1 MAADGHGHSRGIGR
15 GLATF
20 ATLALLGALLLQWTS
35 SQLGSEMASLGERL
49 WPGYGVGLREEPT
62 PPLRPEP
69 PAQGVQEQGSG
80 AGPAGDPGVDV
91 DGILGEL
98 GGGDEAG
105 DGAVDLD
112 GILGSL
118 EADGAGDGA
127 GEGAGDGAVDLDGI
141 LGSLEAGEAGEGA
154 GDVAVDLDGIL
165 GSIEVDDGGEGSAG
179 DPDGAQPE
187 KAPRFLTEEQLAANK
202 YDKALAAYDGEVE
215 AYESALERRTPIVR
229 AYAAVDLALLSL
241 FTWLSE
247 HFAPLFI
254 LFLGLGGLVATAGR
268 HHISLRPIRS
278 RLDDRV
284 AQAGSMA
291 ANLLLI
297 ASVVAQYQGRV
308 AAGTEVAEG
317 EGLQAALWVAAFAGM
332 GLVNLV
338 HLLRPRTTAAAD
350 EGRGGLGHALMAL
363 PLYAVMALLA
373 GVYLLTAEGYIA
385 GLAVY
390 LEKLLANVQ
399 LYLQVGLYVWVGMLL
414 KRTRL
419 ASLAFA
425 VVRPWRLPPELLAIV
440 VVVLAAIPTAYSGAS
455 GIFVIAAGA
464 LIFRELTAAGA
475 RPSLALAST
484 AMSGSMGVVLS
495 PCLLVVIISYLSPVS
510 SDELFGWGRWVFL
523 LSAALFAGIVVL
535 TRQGSMRPNPS
546 ADAWRQSGLALRGLL
561 PHVVIFA
568 AVLLLCRVL
577 LGASLDVNSAAY
589 VLPLALLPMLAYDR
603 RVRLAEE
610 RAGGPS
616 CDGLVPA
623 EATVFAATAE
633 TSVHVGALLLLM
645 ALSAGVGG
653 VIERAEVVALV
664 PAAFASPTLAIA
676 ILMVVLVLIGMVMD
690 PYGAVILVQAT
701 LSTVAEA
708 SGVSLIHFWMVVLV
722 AFELGYL
729 TPPVA
734 LNHLLARQVI
744 GDAMPDAGTDAG
756 EGTSL
761 WRRHERYLLPITVMT
776 LTLLLVA
783 FGPILLFGE

>member
-1 MAADGHGHSRGIGR
+1 MAADGHGQSQGVGR
-15 GLATF
+15 GFTTF
-20 ATLALLGALLLQWTS
+20 ATLLLLGALLLQWTS

-62 PPLRPEP
+62 PPPRPEP
-69 PAQGVQEQGSG
+69 PGSSEQGEDRG
-80 AGPAGDPGVDV
+80 QGPRTGGPAGDLGVDV
-91 DGILGEL
+91 DGILGSLE
-98 GGGDEAG
+98 GDAAG
-105 DGAVDLD
+105 PSGEEAVDLD
-112 GILGSL
+112 GILGSI
-118 EADGAGDGA
+118 EAGEAGD
-127 GEGAGDGAVDLDGI
+127 EAGDAAGPSGEEAVDLDGI
-141 LGSLEAGEAGEGA
+141 LGSLEAG
-154 GDVAVDLDGIL
+154 
-165 GSIEVDDGGEGSAG
+165 DGGAESPG
-179 DPDGAQPE
+179 DPAEAKRE
-187 KAPRFLTEEQLAANK
+187 KAPRFLSEEELAANK
-202 YDKALAAYDGEVE
+202 YDKALAAYDGEVR

-229 AYAAVDLALLSL
+229 AYAAADLALLSL

-268 HHISLRPIRS
+268 HHISLRPIRT
-278 RLDDRV
+278 RLDDRI
-284 AQAGSMA
+284 AQGGSLA

-297 ASVVAQYQGRV
+297 ASVLAQYQGRV
-308 AAGTEVAEG
+308 AAGTELAEG
-317 EGLQAALWVAAFAGM
+317 EGLQAALWIAAFAGM
-332 GLVNLV
+332 ALVNLV
-338 HLLRPRTTAAAD
+338 HLARPRASSSAD
-350 EGRGGLGHALMAL
+350 EGSGGLGHALMAL

-373 GVYLLTAEGYIA
+373 GVYLLVAEGYVA

-510 SDELFGWGRWVFL
+510 TDELFGWGRWVFL

-546 ADAWRQSGLALRGLL
+546 PDAWRQSGLALRGLL

-568 AVLLLCRVL
+568 AMLLLCRVL

-603 RVRLAEE
+603 RVRLGEE
-610 RAGGPS
+610 RAGRPS
-616 CDGLVPA
+616 CDGLVPG

-653 VIERAEVVALV
+653 VIERAEVVTLV

-701 LSTVAEA
+701 LSAVAAA
-708 SGVSLIHFWMVVLV
+708 SGISLIHFWMVVLV

-744 GDAMPDAGTDAG
+744 GDAMPASGSGPG
-756 EGTSL
+756 EETSL

-776 LTLLLVA
+776 LTLVLVA
-783 FGPILLFGE
+783 FGPILLFGD

>member
-1 MAADGHGHSRGIGR
+1 MAADGEGQGVGR
-15 GLATF
+15 RLATF
-20 ATLALLGALLLQWTS
+20 ATLLLLGALLLQWTS
-35 SQLGSEMASLGERL
+35 SQLGSEMASLGERV

-69 PAQGVQEQGSG
+69 PSAEPAAPSSGQGEAEGS
-80 AGPAGDPGVDV
+80 GVDV
-91 DGILGEL
+91 DEILGEL
-98 GGGDEAG
+98 AEGGAEAPSG
-105 DGAVDLD
+105 EEGAVDLD
-112 GILGSL
+112 GILGQV
-118 EADGAGDGA
+118 EAEPAG
-127 GEGAGDGAVDLDGI
+127 GEEGEVDLDGI
-141 LGSLEAGEAGEGA
+141 LGQVEAGEEAESAG
-154 GDVAVDLDGIL
+154 GDRGEVDLDGIL
-165 GSIEVDDGGEGSAG
+165 GQVVDGEEEGAG
-179 DPDGAQPE
+179 TKDE
-187 KAPRFLTEEQLAANK
+187 KAPRFASAEELRARK
-202 YDKALAAYDGEVE
+202 YEDALAAYDGEVE
-215 AYESALERRTPIVR
+215 AYERAIERRTPVVK

-254 LFLGLGGLVATAGR
+254 LFLGLGGLVATGGR

-284 AQAGSMA
+284 AQGGSLV

-297 ASVVAQYQGRV
+297 ASVLAQYRGRL
-308 AAGTEVAEG
+308 AAGSEVEAG
-317 EGLQAALWVAAFAGM
+317 EGLQAGLWIGAFAGM
-332 GLVNLV
+332 ALLNL
-338 HLLRPRTTAAAD
+338 LNLARPKPAAAGS
-350 EGRGGLGHALMAL
+350 EGSEESAGGVGHALMTL
-363 PLYAVMALLA
+363 PLYAVMALIGGL
-373 GVYLLTAEGYIA
+373 YLLVAEGGYVA

-399 LYLQVGLYVWVGMLL
+399 LYLQVGLYIWVGMLL

-440 VVVLAAIPTAYSGAS
+440 VVLLAAIPTAYSGAS

-495 PCLLVVIISYLSPVS
+495 PCLLVVIISYLSPSVS

-546 ADAWRQSGLALRGLL
+546 PDAWRQSGLALRGLL

-568 AVLLLCRVL
+568 AVLLVARVL
-577 LGASLDVNSAAY
+577 LGASLDVNSAAFI
-589 VLPLALLPMLAYDR
+589 LPLALLPMLAYDR
-603 RVRLAEE
+603 RVRLREA
-610 RAGGPS
+610 RAGAPS
-616 CDGLVPA
+616 EDGLAPS
-623 EATVFAATAE
+623 EATAFAATAE

-701 LSTVAEA
+701 LSTVAVE
-708 SGVSLIHFWMVVLV
+708 SGISLLHFWMVVLV

-744 GDAMPDAGTDAG
+744 GDAMPKPGSGPGREA
-756 EGTSL
+756 SL

-776 LTLLLVA
+776 LTLVLVA
-783 FGPILLFGE
+783 FGPIILGE